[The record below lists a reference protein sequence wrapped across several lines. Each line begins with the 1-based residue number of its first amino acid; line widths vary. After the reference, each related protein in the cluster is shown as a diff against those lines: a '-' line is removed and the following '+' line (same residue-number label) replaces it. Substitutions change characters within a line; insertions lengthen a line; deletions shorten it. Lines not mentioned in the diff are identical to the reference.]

1 MAVRVTHSCEL
12 SPERRALAVSL
23 PAGRRGPLMPG
34 LYLFSPCRHRG
45 GAGGLGS
52 PGSGGLTWAVLVE
65 GVERAQRRQVIVKAA
80 RGLAESEGWEAVTT
94 RRLAD
99 RIDLQPAGPLQP
111 FRGQRR
117 HRERSSLEGF
127 GELAALLHNANKRPV
142 RLLQSS
148 ERWPTPTSRGQDST
162 AVDTAH

>member
-1 MAVRVTHSCEL
+1 M
-12 SPERRALAVSL
+12 AVSL

-52 PGSGGLTWAVLVE
+52 PGSGCLTWAVLVE
-65 GVERAQRRQVIVKAA
+65 GAERAQRRQVIVNAA
-80 RGLAESEGWEAVTT
+80 RELAESEGWEAVTT

-99 RIDLQPAGPLQP
+99 RIEYSQPVLYSHFEGKDAIVSAVAS
-111 FRGQRR
+111 RGLGSWPRYCTTR
-117 HRERSSLEGF
+117 TRGS
-127 GELAALLHNANKRPV
+127 V

-148 ERWPTPTSRGQDST
+148 DRSPTPTSRGQDST